1 MAKALPGFA
10 TTRVDPRLVAEIR
23 ALRSRVRDLEAELD
37 RARTENDVPAAT
49 PVALAD
55 VVDAVVIDDREP
67 ALT

>member
-10 TTRVDPRLVAEIR
+10 TTRVDHRLLAEVR

-37 RARTENDVPAAT
+37 RARAENDVLAAA
-49 PVALAD
+49 PVALGA
-55 VVDAVVIDDREP
+55 VVAAGVIDDRAP